1 MKPDENPR
9 NDEEIIIP
17 PEKRILNFKQN
28 ERSIIK
34 MERYKISKLLK
45 NSAGSRFLKKKKKK
59 KKKWIQVNVLS
70 SGQQSVNKN

>member
-9 NDEEIIIP
+9 NNEEIIIP

-34 MERYKISKLLK
+34 MERYKISKLL
-45 NSAGSRFLKKKKKK
+45 NHSAGSRFVTKKKKKK
-59 KKKWIQVNVLS
+59 KKMDPSKCFIKWSTIC
-70 SGQQSVNKN
+70 

>member
-9 NDEEIIIP
+9 NNEEIIIP

-34 MERYKISKLLK
+34 MERYKISKLL
-45 NSAGSRFLKKKKKK
+45 NHSAGTIFETKK
-59 KKKWIQVNVLS
+59 KKKWIEVNVLS

>member
-28 ERSIIK
+28 EKSIIK
-34 MERYKISKLLK
+34 MERCKISKLL
-45 NSAGSRFLKKKKKK
+45 NHSAGSRFVTKKKKL
-59 KKKWIQVNVLS
+59 IEVNVLS

>member
-34 MERYKISKLLK
+34 MERYKISKLL
-45 NSAGSRFLKKKKKK
+45 NHSAGSRFVTKKKKK
-59 KKKWIQVNVLS
+59 KKKWIPENVLS
-70 SGQQSVNKN
+70 SGQQSVNKS

>member
-34 MERYKISKLLK
+34 MERYKISKLL
-45 NSAGSRFLKKKKKK
+45 NHSAGSRFVTKKKKK

>member
-17 PEKRILNFKQN
+17 SEKRILNFKQN

-34 MERYKISKLLK
+34 MERYKITKLLK
-45 NSAGSRFLKKKKKK
+45 HSAG
-59 KKKWIQVNVLS
+59 
-70 SGQQSVNKN
+70 